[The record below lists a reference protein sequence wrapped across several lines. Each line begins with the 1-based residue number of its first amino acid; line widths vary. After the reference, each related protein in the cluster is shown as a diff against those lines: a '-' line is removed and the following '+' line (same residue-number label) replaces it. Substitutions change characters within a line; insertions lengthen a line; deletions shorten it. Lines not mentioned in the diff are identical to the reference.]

1 MAKGNKDV
9 KRGIVMYLDGKEVQ
23 KNARAIQGEMK
34 RLKKEIDGCT
44 VGSEEYIQKTKQYRA
59 LNGILQE
66 HKAQLKNIE
75 TQTNANAAASQNWLQ
90 KGIAMFNQYSVAILG
105 FTAAFT
111 GVAMK
116 ISEFRKKNMEKESSQ
131 ANLKALTG
139 LDDSS
144 IEWLTKQAEKL
155 STTMDESGLRVKK
168 SAQEILEAY
177 TLVGSNKP
185 ELLQD
190 KEALNAVTIEA
201 MRLAE
206 AANMDLPEAVE
217 SLTTAMNQFG
227 AAVDETDRYV
237 NVLAAGSKKGS
248 ANVEQQAASILKV
261 GVAAKTAGLDIETLD
276 GAIEMLAEKGIKG
289 EIAGTQL
296 NAFLSKLSTGY
307 RAGKLQTEGL
317 AAVLRDL
324 NAEFRANEA
333 AVAGSGMNAFSK
345 EFSERGLRAALIL
358 SQNVDKMESYREAV
372 TGTNIAVEQA
382 AINSGTMEAKMA
394 QLKNQINETG
404 MILAK
409 DLAPVFSKFTHWS
422 TKFVMAL
429 PPLVKF
435 LKEYGDALMMAVS
448 TLILYS
454 YWTQIC
460 TKATAAWNAVVTFAT
475 TFSKAYSA
483 ALIQLRLMQ
492 SGATASQIAFTRA
505 VASSTVIQR
514 AAIAITALFRA
525 AMLALTGQTMAATAA
540 MRAFS
545 IASASTGV
553 GAVLLLLG
561 TVATLVTLLNKYNRK
576 QGETEERV
584 NALAKAEKEA
594 AGEFDKERAKID
606 SLSRTIHDNT
616 LSIDERKKA
625 IDKMREIIPEYHA
638 ELTEEGR
645 LIKENKKAI
654 DDYLKSFQKQVLM
667 KHVGA
672 QKEEAL
678 ISEYEAERAYNEAW
692 RKFQPLWANYQASLE
707 KSRNGENTIIQDQ
720 EGGIYEFKMGKEWVL
735 VSTMRKRQKE
745 WLEAKKVLD
754 KSKGTVE
761 DIIEQENDLKN
772 RFGDIIEDVD
782 GSTTPTTPTA
792 SSKITDDRIKKEIAA
807 VELEVK
813 KKQNILRQS
822 YVEGKIDRRK
832 FNDEMQKLEME
843 RLQNMLK
850 IAGLEPEKVAEI
862 QGKILEMRMK
872 AKEELDKMSF
882 DMSADEDL
890 KRYHEQTQRI
900 EDELLERISVIDSS
914 LQLGVIAQEDY
925 EAKMTEV
932 WEKYDADMQSAHKSY
947 VTKIRERKDE
957 TQEEL
962 SGLAKTFKE
971 AGLDLKDLAEE
982 IGESIGAG
990 LAGALEG
997 EVDTVKSALKS
1008 MLNII
1013 IDAIEKMV
1021 IAAEVESS
1029 LLTLTGLGT
1038 GAGLANLAK
1047 LVGIKIAFAA
1057 LKEAVNSFD
1066 VGGYTG
1072 IGRWDEPAGIVHKGE
1087 FVANRHALANPA
1099 VKAVLDVVDNAQR
1112 RGTVANLTGDDIRAV
1127 ASRPGTDD
1135 SHRQYMANKP
1145 ADDRI
1150 NRELLS
1156 LLKQNIDATTAAK
1169 EAYEKPSPSY
1179 CWLEGDG
1186 GINEKQKLL
1195 TKIKNNAKRN
1205 G

>member
-9 KRGIVMYLDGKEVQ
+9 KRGIVLYIDGKEVQ
-23 KNARAIQGEMK
+23 NNARSIQAEMRK
-34 RLKKEIDGCT
+34 LKKEIDGCT

-75 TQTNANAAASQNWLQ
+75 TQTKANAAASQNWLQ
-90 KGIAMFNQYSVAILG
+90 KGVAMFNQYSVAILG

-144 IEWLTKQAEKL
+144 IEWLTKQAEIL
-155 STTMDESGLRVKK
+155 STTMDKSGLRVKK
-168 SAQEILEAY
+168 SAREILEAY
-177 TLVGSNKP
+177 TMVGSKKP

-206 AANMDLPEAVE
+206 AAKIDLTDAVAGVT
-217 SLTTAMNQFG
+217 LAMNQYG
-227 AAVDETDRYV
+227 AAADEASRYV
-237 NVLAAGSKKGS
+237 NVLAAGSKMG
-248 ANVEQQAASILKV
+248 AV
-261 GVAAKTAGLDIETLD
+261 GVATQTESIVKAGVAANVAKVPIEQLVGVLETL
-276 GAIEMLAEKGIKG
+276 GERGIEGSV
-289 EIAGTQL
+289 AGTQL
-296 NAFLSKLSTGY
+296 KTFFLRLE
-307 RAGKLQTEGL
+307 AGAEDTRPSVVGLQQALENLAKKNLDVTEMTKMFGL
-317 AAVLRDL
+317 ESITTAQ
-324 NAEFRANEA
+324 
-333 AVAGSGMNAFSK
+333 
-345 EFSERGLRAALIL
+345 ALI
-358 SQNVDKMESYREAV
+358 SSAEKVRYYTDAV

-404 MILAK
+404 MALSK

-429 PPLVKF
+429 PPIVSF
-435 LKEYGDALMMAVS
+435 LKKYGTSLTIAIAAL
-448 TLILYS
+448 TLYTLK
-454 YWTQIC
+454 TQIA
-460 TKATAAWNAVVTFAT
+460 TKATVAWNAVLTFFQT
-475 TFSKAYSA
+475 
-483 ALIQLRLMQ
+483 
-492 SGATASQIAFTRA
+492 QIGG
-505 VASSTVIQR
+505 
-514 AAIAITALFRA
+514 FRA
-525 AMLALTGQTMAATAA
+525 AMAAYHVALTGATNAQIEMTAA
-540 MRAFS
+540 VKGTNIVTQAGVVAVGLLKAAYYALTFQMTACVRTLKTMKLALAES
-545 IASASTGV
+545 GWGLLILAV
-553 GAVLLLLG
+553 GAAAAAIV
-561 TVATLVTLLNKYNRK
+561 NYNEKKKEQIRLE
-576 QGETEERV
+576 QEARE
-584 NALAKAEKEA
+584 AEKALYKEYDEA
-594 AGEFDKERAKID
+594 RAKIKMLRKTASD
-606 SLSRTIHDNT
+606 HTAT
-616 LSIDERKKA
+616 LEERETAIKKLQELA
-625 IDKMREIIPEYHA
+625 PEYQA
-638 ELTEEGR
+638 SISEEGR
-645 LIKENKKAI
+645 LIETNTGKLDEYLERLKESIALEAYKSKLVELYQQQADAEEAAADASAKYWEIRQQNTLQGYKRNGLVAKTLRTLGLEAEGQAEDALNKANDTLADVNKKI
-654 DDYLKSFQKQVLM
+654 D
-667 KHVGA
+667 
-672 QKEEAL
+672 ETEARR
-678 ISEYEAERAYNEAW
+678 SE
-692 RKFQPLWANYQASLE
+692 L
-707 KSRNGENTIIQDQ
+707 
-720 EGGIYEFKMGKEWVL
+720 
-735 VSTMRKRQKE
+735 
-745 WLEAKKVLD
+745 AKKLVGEGSEPNTNPDPDPDPDPDPKKPD
-754 KSKGTVE
+754 KK
-761 DIIEQENDLKN
+761 K
-772 RFGDIIEDVD
+772 
-782 GSTTPTTPTA
+782 
-792 SSKITDDRIKKEIAA
+792 TDDRIKKEIAA

-890 KRYHEQTQRI
+890 KRYHEQTQKI
-900 EDELLERISVIDSS
+900 EEDLLERISVIDSS

-925 EAKMTEV
+925 EAKMTEM
-932 WEKYDADMQSAHKSY
+932 WEKYDADMQSAHEAY
-947 VTKIRERKDE
+947 TKKVRERKDE
-957 TQEEL
+957 TKEEL
-962 SGLAKTFKE
+962 KRLAKTFE
-971 AGLDLKDLAEE
+971 DAGLDIKELAED
-982 IGESIGAG
+982 ISDSLCKG
-990 LAGALEG
+990 
-997 EVDTVKSALKS
+997 VDMAFDKERAILKKILKS
-1008 MLNII
+1008 LLSII

-1021 IAAEVESS
+1021 IAAQVENS
-1029 LLTLTGLGT
+1029 LLTITGIGT
-1038 GAGLANLAK
+1038 GAGLVNLAK

-1057 LKEAVNSFD
+1057 LKEGVNSFD

-1112 RGTVANLTGDDIRAV
+1112 RGTVANLTSDDIRAV
-1127 ASRPGTDD
+1127 ASRPGTDIN
-1135 SHRQYMANKP
+1135 SGQTLVTKP
-1145 ADDRI
+1145 ADDKVS
-1150 NRELLS
+1150 RELLS
-1156 LLKQNIDATTAAK
+1156 LLRQNIETVVAAR

>member
-9 KRGIVMYLDGKEVQ
+9 KRGIVLYIDGKEVQ
-23 KNARAIQGEMK
+23 NNARSIQAEMRK
-34 RLKKEIDGCT
+34 LKKEIDGCT

-75 TQTNANAAASQNWLQ
+75 TQTKANAAASQNWLQ
-90 KGIAMFNQYSVAILG
+90 KGVAMFNQYSVAILG

-177 TLVGSNKP
+177 TMVGSKKP

-206 AANMDLPEAVE
+206 AAKIDLTDAVAGVT
-217 SLTTAMNQFG
+217 LAMNQYG
-227 AAVDETDRYV
+227 AAANEASRYV
-237 NVLAAGSKKGS
+237 NVLAAGSKMG
-248 ANVEQQAASILKV
+248 AV
-261 GVAAKTAGLDIETLD
+261 GVATQTESIVKAGVAANVAKVPIEQLVGVLETL
-276 GAIEMLAEKGIKG
+276 GERGIEGSR
-289 EIAGTQL
+289 AGTQL
-296 NAFLSKLSTGY
+296 KTFFLKLE
-307 RAGKLQTEGL
+307 AGAEETRPSVVGLQQALETLAKKNLDASEMTKMFGL
-317 AAVLRDL
+317 ESYTAAQ
-324 NAEFRANEA
+324 
-333 AVAGSGMNAFSK
+333 
-345 EFSERGLRAALIL
+345 ALI
-358 SQNVDKMESYREAV
+358 SSADKVKYYTDAV
-372 TGTNIAVEQA
+372 TDTNIAVEQA
-382 AINSGTMEAKMA
+382 AINSNTMEAKMA

-404 MILAK
+404 MALAK
-409 DLAPVFSKFTHWS
+409 DL
-422 TKFVMAL
+422 MAL
-429 PPLVKF
+429 PPIVSF
-435 LKEYGDALMMAVS
+435 LKKYGTSLTIAIAAL
-448 TLILYS
+448 TLYTLK
-454 YWTQIC
+454 TQIA
-460 TKATAAWNAVVTFAT
+460 TKATVAWNAVLTFFQT
-475 TFSKAYSA
+475 
-483 ALIQLRLMQ
+483 
-492 SGATASQIAFTRA
+492 QIGG
-505 VASSTVIQR
+505 
-514 AAIAITALFRA
+514 FRA
-525 AMLALTGQTMAATAA
+525 AMAAYHVALTGATNAQIEMTAA
-540 MRAFS
+540 VKGTNIVTQAGVVAVGLLKAAYYALTFQMTACVRTLKTMKLALAES
-545 IASASTGV
+545 GWGLLILAV
-553 GAVLLLLG
+553 GAAAAAIV
-561 TVATLVTLLNKYNRK
+561 NYNEKKKEQIRLE
-576 QGETEERV
+576 QEARE
-584 NALAKAEKEA
+584 AEKALYKEYDEA
-594 AGEFDKERAKID
+594 RAKIKMLRKTASD
-606 SLSRTIHDNT
+606 YTST
-616 LSIDERKKA
+616 LEERETAIKKLQELA
-625 IDKMREIIPEYHA
+625 PEYQA
-638 ELTEEGR
+638 SISEEGR
-645 LIKENKKAI
+645 LIETNTGKLDEYLGRLKESIALEAYKSKLVELYQQQADAEEAAADASAKYWEIRQQNTLQGYKRNGLVAKTLRTLGLEAEGQAEDALNKANDTLADVNKKI
-654 DDYLKSFQKQVLM
+654 D
-667 KHVGA
+667 
-672 QKEEAL
+672 ETEARR
-678 ISEYEAERAYNEAW
+678 SE
-692 RKFQPLWANYQASLE
+692 L
-707 KSRNGENTIIQDQ
+707 
-720 EGGIYEFKMGKEWVL
+720 
-735 VSTMRKRQKE
+735 
-745 WLEAKKVLD
+745 AKKLVGEGSEPNTNPDPDPDPDPDPKKPD
-754 KSKGTVE
+754 KK
-761 DIIEQENDLKN
+761 K
-772 RFGDIIEDVD
+772 
-782 GSTTPTTPTA
+782 
-792 SSKITDDRIKKEIAA
+792 TDDRIKKEIAA

-872 AKEELDKMSF
+872 AKEDLDKMSF

-890 KRYHEQTQRI
+890 KRYHEQTQKI

-925 EAKMTEV
+925 EAKVAEV

-1135 SHRQYMANKP
+1135 SHRQYMADKP

-1156 LLKQNIDATTAAK
+1156 LLKQNVDATTAAK

>member
-75 TQTNANAAASQNWLQ
+75 TQTKANAAASQNWLQ
-90 KGIAMFNQYSVAILG
+90 KGVAMFNQYSVAILG

-177 TLVGSNKP
+177 TMVGSKKP

-206 AANMDLPEAVE
+206 AANIDLTDAVAGVT
-217 SLTTAMNQFG
+217 LAMNQYG
-227 AAVDETDRYV
+227 AAADEASRYV
-237 NVLAAGSKKGS
+237 NVLAAGSKMG
-248 ANVEQQAASILKV
+248 AV
-261 GVAAKTAGLDIETLD
+261 GVATQTESIVKAGVAANVAKVPIEQLVGVLETL
-276 GAIEMLAEKGIKG
+276 GERGIEGSR
-289 EIAGTQL
+289 AGTQL
-296 NAFLSKLSTGY
+296 KTFFLKLE
-307 RAGKLQTEGL
+307 AGAEETRPSVVGLQQALETLAKKNLDASEMTKMFGL
-317 AAVLRDL
+317 ESYTAAQ
-324 NAEFRANEA
+324 
-333 AVAGSGMNAFSK
+333 
-345 EFSERGLRAALIL
+345 ALI
-358 SQNVDKMESYREAV
+358 SSADKVKYYTDAV
-372 TGTNIAVEQA
+372 TDTNIAVEQA
-382 AINSGTMEAKMA
+382 AINSNTMEAKMA

-404 MILAK
+404 MVLAK

-435 LKEYGDALMMAVS
+435 LKEYGGQVMIV
-448 TLILYS
+448 
-454 YWTQIC
+454 
-460 TKATAAWNAVVTFAT
+460 ATAITVLSFRISILNGLL
-475 TFSKAYSA
+475 KAKLLWLSLSEA
-483 ALIQLRLMQ
+483 AQKGWALSL
-492 SGATASQIAFTRA
+492 TASKIAING
-505 VASSTVIQR
+505 STV
-514 AAIAITALFRA
+514 ALGRYK
-525 AMLALTGQTMAATAA
+525 LALLSSNVATRAATAVSALLRSA
-540 MRAFS
+540 MLLVTGQFTAAAASARAFVV
-545 IASASTGV
+545 AVSAINPWVLGI
-553 GAVLLLLG
+553 AVLGVAAVKLYEYRKELG
-561 TVATLVTLLNKYNRK
+561 KTAERVTALQEVEKK
-576 QGETEERV
+576 TTEEFEKQRSKV
-584 NALAKAEKEA
+584 ETLYSVLKDNNVAL
-594 AGEFDKERAKID
+594 G
-606 SLSRTIHDNT
+606 
-616 LSIDERKKA
+616 ERKKA
-625 IDKMREIIPEYHA
+625 LNELREITPDYLGD
-638 ELTEEGR
+638 LTKEGR
-645 LIKENKKAI
+645 LINDNKDAI
-654 DDYLKSFQKQVLM
+654 DKYLLSLEHEIRLKAAKEELEDSYRK
-667 KHVGA
+667 KREK
-672 QKEEAL
+672 QKELDEAK
-678 ISEYEAERAYNEAW
+678 EQAAEA
-692 RKFQPLWANYQASLE
+692 KE
-707 KSRNGENTIIQDQ
+707 KSKE
-720 EGGIYEFKMGKEWVL
+720 EGRSRRGGAL
-735 VSTMRKRQKE
+735 GVSGSSIVADVN
-745 WLEAKKVLD
+745 LAKADSKV
-754 KSKGTVE
+754 
-761 DIIEQENDLKN
+761 NDLKEELEN
-772 RFGDIIEDVD
+772 LDKDIEDLNKEIAEESKKIPSSIVVEDEDED
-782 GSTTPTTPTA
+782 GGGGGGGSSST
-792 SSKITDDRIKKEIAA
+792 KKTDDRIKKEIAA

-925 EAKMTEV
+925 EAKVAEV

>member
-90 KGIAMFNQYSVAILG
+90 KGVAMFNQYSVAILG

-155 STTMDESGLRVKK
+155 STSMDESGLRVKK

-177 TLVGSNKP
+177 TMVGSKKP

-206 AANMDLPEAVE
+206 AAKIDLTDAVE
-217 SLTTAMNQFG
+217 GVTLAMNQYG
-227 AAVDETDRYV
+227 AAADEASRYV
-237 NVLAAGSKKGS
+237 NVLAAGSKMG
-248 ANVEQQAASILKV
+248 AV
-261 GVAAKTAGLDIETLD
+261 GVATQTESIVKAGVASSRAKVPIEQLVGVLETL
-276 GAIEMLAEKGIKG
+276 GERGIEGSV
-289 EIAGTQL
+289 AGTQL
-296 NAFLSKLSTGY
+296 KTFFLRLE
-307 RAGKLQTEGL
+307 AGAEDTRPSVVGLQQALENLAKKNLDVTEMIKMFGL
-317 AAVLRDL
+317 ESITTAQ
-324 NAEFRANEA
+324 
-333 AVAGSGMNAFSK
+333 
-345 EFSERGLRAALIL
+345 ALI
-358 SQNVDKMESYREAV
+358 SSADKVKYYTDAV
-372 TGTNIAVEQA
+372 TDTNIAVEQA
-382 AINSGTMEAKMA
+382 AINSDTMEAKMA

-525 AMLALTGQTMAATAA
+525 AMLALTGQTVAATAA

-576 QGETEERV
+576 QRETEERV

-672 QKEEAL
+672 QKEEAM

-707 KSRNGENTIIQDQ
+707 KSRKGENTIIQDQ
-720 EGGIYEFKMGKEWVL
+720 EGRIYEFKMGKEWVL
-735 VSTMRKRQKE
+735 VSTMRKRQQE
-745 WLEAKKVLD
+745 WLGAKKVLD
-754 KSKGTVE
+754 ESKGTVE

-792 SSKITDDRIKKEIAA
+792 PSKITDDRIKKELAA

-925 EAKMTEV
+925 EAKVAEV

-1008 MLNII
+1008 MLNIV

-1127 ASRPGTDD
+1127 ATPYHSDGYT
-1135 SHRQYMANKP
+1135 Q
-1145 ADDRI
+1145 
-1150 NRELLS
+1150 
-1156 LLKQNIDATTAAK
+1156 
-1169 EAYEKPSPSY
+1169 KPSVAAVPTR
-1179 CWLEGDG
+1179 GDG
-1186 GINEKQKLL
+1186 GGEMKALMKQCIETMETVKERFDKPIVAETYATGRGGTMTAQELVEKMKDNASR
-1195 TKIKNNAKRN
+1195 KIR
-1205 G
+1205 

>member
-75 TQTNANAAASQNWLQ
+75 TQTKANAAASQNWLQ
-90 KGIAMFNQYSVAILG
+90 KGVAMFNQYSVAILG

-177 TLVGSNKP
+177 TMVGSKKP

-206 AANMDLPEAVE
+206 AANIDLTDAVAGVT
-217 SLTTAMNQFG
+217 LAMNQYG
-227 AAVDETDRYV
+227 AAADEASRYV
-237 NVLAAGSKKGS
+237 NVLAAGSKMG
-248 ANVEQQAASILKV
+248 AV
-261 GVAAKTAGLDIETLD
+261 GVATQTESIVKAGVAASTAEVPIEQLVGVLETL
-276 GAIEMLAEKGIKG
+276 GERGIEGSR
-289 EIAGTQL
+289 AGTQL
-296 NAFLSKLSTGY
+296 KTFFLKLE
-307 RAGKLQTEGL
+307 AGAEETRPSVVGLQQALETLAKKNLDASEMTKMFGL
-317 AAVLRDL
+317 ESYTAAQ
-324 NAEFRANEA
+324 
-333 AVAGSGMNAFSK
+333 
-345 EFSERGLRAALIL
+345 ALI
-358 SQNVDKMESYREAV
+358 SSADKVKYYTDAV
-372 TGTNIAVEQA
+372 TDTNIAVEQA
-382 AINSGTMEAKMA
+382 AINSNTMEAKMA
-394 QLKNQINETG
+394 QLKSQINETG

-435 LKEYGDALMMAVS
+435 LKEYGGQVMIV
-448 TLILYS
+448 
-454 YWTQIC
+454 
-460 TKATAAWNAVVTFAT
+460 ATAITVLSFRISILNGLL
-475 TFSKAYSA
+475 KAKLLWLSLSEA
-483 ALIQLRLMQ
+483 AQKGWALSL
-492 SGATASQIAFTRA
+492 TASKIAING
-505 VASSTVIQR
+505 STV
-514 AAIAITALFRA
+514 ALGRYK
-525 AMLALTGQTMAATAA
+525 LALLSSNVATRAATAVSALLRSA
-540 MRAFS
+540 MLLVTGQFTAAAASARAFVV
-545 IASASTGV
+545 AVSAINPWVLGV
-553 GAVLLLLG
+553 AVLGVAAVKLYEYRKELG
-561 TVATLVTLLNKYNRK
+561 KTAERVTALQEVEKK
-576 QGETEERV
+576 TTEEFEKQRSKV
-584 NALAKAEKEA
+584 ETLYSVLKDNNVAL
-594 AGEFDKERAKID
+594 G
-606 SLSRTIHDNT
+606 
-616 LSIDERKKA
+616 ERKKA
-625 IDKMREIIPEYHA
+625 LNELREITPDYLGD
-638 ELTEEGR
+638 LTKEGR
-645 LIKENKKAI
+645 LINDNKDAI
-654 DDYLKSFQKQVLM
+654 DKYLLSLEHEIRLKAAKEELEDSYRK
-667 KHVGA
+667 KREK
-672 QKEEAL
+672 QKELDEAK
-678 ISEYEAERAYNEAW
+678 EQAAEA
-692 RKFQPLWANYQASLE
+692 KE
-707 KSRNGENTIIQDQ
+707 KSKE
-720 EGGIYEFKMGKEWVL
+720 EGRSRRGGAL
-735 VSTMRKRQKE
+735 GVSGSSIVADVN
-745 WLEAKKVLD
+745 LAKADSKV
-754 KSKGTVE
+754 
-761 DIIEQENDLKN
+761 NDLKEELEN
-772 RFGDIIEDVD
+772 LDKDIEDLNKEIAEESKKIPSSIVVEDEDED
-782 GSTTPTTPTA
+782 GGSGGGGSSST
-792 SSKITDDRIKKEIAA
+792 KKTDDRIKKEIAA

-1135 SHRQYMANKP
+1135 SHRQYMADKP

-1156 LLKQNIDATTAAK
+1156 LLKQNVDATTAAK

>member
-9 KRGIVMYLDGKEVQ
+9 KRGIVLYIDGKEVQ
-23 KNARAIQGEMK
+23 NNARSIQAEMRK
-34 RLKKEIDGCT
+34 LKKEIDGCT

-75 TQTNANAAASQNWLQ
+75 TQTKANAAASQNWLQ
-90 KGIAMFNQYSVAILG
+90 KGVAMFNQYSVAILG

-177 TLVGSNKP
+177 TMVGSKKP

-206 AANMDLPEAVE
+206 AAKIDLTDAVAGVT
-217 SLTTAMNQFG
+217 LAMNQYG
-227 AAVDETDRYV
+227 AAANEASRYV
-237 NVLAAGSKKGS
+237 NVLAAGSKMG
-248 ANVEQQAASILKV
+248 AV
-261 GVAAKTAGLDIETLD
+261 GVATQTESIVKAGVAANVAKVPIEQLVGVLETL
-276 GAIEMLAEKGIKG
+276 GERGIEGSR
-289 EIAGTQL
+289 AGTQL
-296 NAFLSKLSTGY
+296 KTFFLKLE
-307 RAGKLQTEGL
+307 AGAEETRPSVVGLQQALETLAKKNLDASEMTKMFGL
-317 AAVLRDL
+317 ESYTAAQ
-324 NAEFRANEA
+324 
-333 AVAGSGMNAFSK
+333 
-345 EFSERGLRAALIL
+345 ALI
-358 SQNVDKMESYREAV
+358 SSADKVKYYTDAV
-372 TGTNIAVEQA
+372 TDTNIAVEQA
-382 AINSGTMEAKMA
+382 AINSNTMEAKMA

-404 MILAK
+404 MALAK

-429 PPLVKF
+429 PPIVSF
-435 LKEYGDALMMAVS
+435 LKKYGTSLTIAIAAL
-448 TLILYS
+448 TLYTLK
-454 YWTQIC
+454 TQIA
-460 TKATAAWNAVVTFAT
+460 TKATVAWNAVLTFFQT
-475 TFSKAYSA
+475 
-483 ALIQLRLMQ
+483 
-492 SGATASQIAFTRA
+492 QIGG
-505 VASSTVIQR
+505 
-514 AAIAITALFRA
+514 FRA
-525 AMLALTGQTMAATAA
+525 AMAAYHVALTGATNAQIEMTAA
-540 MRAFS
+540 VKGTNIVTQAGVVAVGLLKAAYYALTFQMTACVRTLKTMKLALAES
-545 IASASTGV
+545 GWGLLILAV
-553 GAVLLLLG
+553 GAAAAAIV
-561 TVATLVTLLNKYNRK
+561 NYNEKKKEQIRLE
-576 QGETEERV
+576 QEARE
-584 NALAKAEKEA
+584 AEKALYKEYDEA
-594 AGEFDKERAKID
+594 RAKIKMLRKTASD
-606 SLSRTIHDNT
+606 YTST
-616 LSIDERKKA
+616 LEERETAIKKLQELA
-625 IDKMREIIPEYHA
+625 PEYQA
-638 ELTEEGR
+638 SISEEGR
-645 LIKENKKAI
+645 LIETNTGKLDEYLGRLKESIALEAYKSKLVELYQQQADAEEAAADASAKYWEIRQQNTLQGYKRNGLVAKTLRTLGLEAEGQAEDALNKANDTLADVNKKI
-654 DDYLKSFQKQVLM
+654 D
-667 KHVGA
+667 
-672 QKEEAL
+672 ETEARR
-678 ISEYEAERAYNEAW
+678 SE
-692 RKFQPLWANYQASLE
+692 L
-707 KSRNGENTIIQDQ
+707 
-720 EGGIYEFKMGKEWVL
+720 
-735 VSTMRKRQKE
+735 
-745 WLEAKKVLD
+745 AKKLVGEGSEPNTNPDPDPDPDPDPKKPD
-754 KSKGTVE
+754 KK
-761 DIIEQENDLKN
+761 K
-772 RFGDIIEDVD
+772 
-782 GSTTPTTPTA
+782 
-792 SSKITDDRIKKEIAA
+792 TDDRIKKEIAA

-872 AKEELDKMSF
+872 AKEDLDKMSF

-890 KRYHEQTQRI
+890 KRYHEQTQKI

-925 EAKMTEV
+925 EAKVAEV

-1135 SHRQYMANKP
+1135 SHRQYMADKP

-1156 LLKQNIDATTAAK
+1156 LLKQNVDATTAAK

>member
-59 LNGILQE
+59 LNGVLQE

-90 KGIAMFNQYSVAILG
+90 KGVAMFNQYSVAILG

-177 TLVGSNKP
+177 TMVGSKKP

-206 AANMDLPEAVE
+206 AANIDLTDAVAGVT
-217 SLTTAMNQFG
+217 LAMNQYG
-227 AAVDETDRYV
+227 AAADEASRYV
-237 NVLAAGSKKGS
+237 NVLAAGSKMG
-248 ANVEQQAASILKV
+248 AV
-261 GVAAKTAGLDIETLD
+261 GVATQTESIVKAGVAASTAEVPIEQLVGVLETL
-276 GAIEMLAEKGIKG
+276 GERGIEGSR
-289 EIAGTQL
+289 AGTQL
-296 NAFLSKLSTGY
+296 KTFFLKLE
-307 RAGKLQTEGL
+307 AGAEETRPSVVGLQQALETLAKKNLDASEMTRMFGL
-317 AAVLRDL
+317 ESYTAAQ
-324 NAEFRANEA
+324 
-333 AVAGSGMNAFSK
+333 
-345 EFSERGLRAALIL
+345 ALI
-358 SQNVDKMESYREAV
+358 SSADKVKYYTDAV
-372 TGTNIAVEQA
+372 TDTNIAVEQA
-382 AINSGTMEAKMA
+382 AINSDTMEAKMA

-890 KRYHEQTQRI
+890 KRYHEQTQKI

-1135 SHRQYMANKP
+1135 SHRQYMADKP

-1156 LLKQNIDATTAAK
+1156 LLKQNVDATTAAK

>member
-9 KRGIVMYLDGKEVQ
+9 KRGIVLYIDGKEVQ
-23 KNARAIQGEMK
+23 NNARSIQAEMRK
-34 RLKKEIDGCT
+34 LKKEIDGCT
-44 VGSEEYIQKTKQYRA
+44 VGSDEYIQKTKQYRA

-75 TQTNANAAASQNWLQ
+75 TQTKANAAASQNWLQ
-90 KGIAMFNQYSVAILG
+90 KGVAMFNQYSVAILG

-177 TLVGSNKP
+177 TMVGSKKP

-206 AANMDLPEAVE
+206 AANIDLTDAVAGVT
-217 SLTTAMNQFG
+217 LAMNQYG
-227 AAVDETDRYV
+227 AAADEASRYV
-237 NVLAAGSKKGS
+237 NVLAAGSKMG
-248 ANVEQQAASILKV
+248 AV
-261 GVAAKTAGLDIETLD
+261 GVATQTESIVKAGVAASTAEVPIEQLVGVLETL
-276 GAIEMLAEKGIKG
+276 GERGIEGSR
-289 EIAGTQL
+289 AGTQL
-296 NAFLSKLSTGY
+296 KTFFLKLE
-307 RAGKLQTEGL
+307 AGAEETRPSVVGLQQALETLAKKNLDASEMTKMFGL
-317 AAVLRDL
+317 ESYTAAQ
-324 NAEFRANEA
+324 
-333 AVAGSGMNAFSK
+333 
-345 EFSERGLRAALIL
+345 ALI
-358 SQNVDKMESYREAV
+358 SSADKVKYYTDAV

-435 LKEYGDALMMAVS
+435 LKEYGGQVMIV
-448 TLILYS
+448 
-454 YWTQIC
+454 
-460 TKATAAWNAVVTFAT
+460 ATAITVLSFRISILNGLL
-475 TFSKAYSA
+475 KAKLLWLSLSEA
-483 ALIQLRLMQ
+483 AQKGWALSL
-492 SGATASQIAFTRA
+492 TASKIAING
-505 VASSTVIQR
+505 STV
-514 AAIAITALFRA
+514 ALGRYK
-525 AMLALTGQTMAATAA
+525 LALLSSNVATRAATAVSALLRSA
-540 MRAFS
+540 MLLVTGQFTAAAASARAFVV
-545 IASASTGV
+545 AVSAINPWVLGV
-553 GAVLLLLG
+553 AVLGVAAVKLYEYRKELG
-561 TVATLVTLLNKYNRK
+561 KTAERVTALQEVEKK
-576 QGETEERV
+576 TTEEFEKQRSKV
-584 NALAKAEKEA
+584 ETLYSVLKDNNVAL
-594 AGEFDKERAKID
+594 G
-606 SLSRTIHDNT
+606 
-616 LSIDERKKA
+616 ERKKA
-625 IDKMREIIPEYHA
+625 LNELREITPDYLGD
-638 ELTEEGR
+638 LTKEGR
-645 LIKENKKAI
+645 LINDNKDAI
-654 DDYLKSFQKQVLM
+654 DKYLLSLEHEIRLKAAKEELEDSYRK
-667 KHVGA
+667 KREK
-672 QKEEAL
+672 QKELDEAK
-678 ISEYEAERAYNEAW
+678 EQAAEA
-692 RKFQPLWANYQASLE
+692 KE
-707 KSRNGENTIIQDQ
+707 KSKE
-720 EGGIYEFKMGKEWVL
+720 EGRSRRGGAL
-735 VSTMRKRQKE
+735 GVSGSSIVADVN
-745 WLEAKKVLD
+745 LAKADSKV
-754 KSKGTVE
+754 
-761 DIIEQENDLKN
+761 NDLKEELEN
-772 RFGDIIEDVD
+772 LDKDIEDLNKEIAEESKKIPSSIVVEDEDED
-782 GSTTPTTPTA
+782 GGGGGGGSSST
-792 SSKITDDRIKKEIAA
+792 KKTDDRIKKEIAA

-890 KRYHEQTQRI
+890 KRYHEQTQKI

-962 SGLAKTFKE
+962 SGFEKMLKE
-971 AGLDLKDLAEE
+971 AGIDLKDLAEE
-982 IGESIGAG
+982 IGESIGEG
-990 LAGALEG
+990 LASSLMG
-997 EVDTVKSALKS
+997 EMDNVKQAFKS
-1008 MLNII
+1008 ILNLI
-1013 IDAIEKMV
+1013 IDAIEKLV
-1021 IAAEVESS
+1021 IAAEVENGV
-1029 LLTLTGLGT
+1029 LTATGIGT
-1038 GAGLANLAK
+1038 AAGLQNLAK

>member
-9 KRGIVMYLDGKEVQ
+9 KRGIVLYIDGKEVQ
-23 KNARAIQGEMK
+23 NNARSIQAEMRK
-34 RLKKEIDGCT
+34 LKKEIDGCT

-75 TQTNANAAASQNWLQ
+75 TQTKANAAASQNWLQ
-90 KGIAMFNQYSVAILG
+90 KGVAMFNQYSVAILG

-177 TLVGSNKP
+177 TMVGSKKP

-206 AANMDLPEAVE
+206 AAKIDLTDAVAGVT
-217 SLTTAMNQFG
+217 LAMNQYG
-227 AAVDETDRYV
+227 AAANEASRYV
-237 NVLAAGSKKGS
+237 NVLAAGSKMG
-248 ANVEQQAASILKV
+248 AV
-261 GVAAKTAGLDIETLD
+261 GVATQTESIVKAGVAANVAKVPIEQLVGVLETL
-276 GAIEMLAEKGIKG
+276 GERGIEGSL
-289 EIAGTQL
+289 AGTQL
-296 NAFLSKLSTGY
+296 KTFFLKLE
-307 RAGKLQTEGL
+307 AGAEETRPSVVGLQQALETLAKKNLDASEMTKMFGL
-317 AAVLRDL
+317 ESYTAAQ
-324 NAEFRANEA
+324 
-333 AVAGSGMNAFSK
+333 
-345 EFSERGLRAALIL
+345 ALI
-358 SQNVDKMESYREAV
+358 SSADKVKYYTDAV
-372 TGTNIAVEQA
+372 TDTNIAVEQA
-382 AINSGTMEAKMA
+382 AINSNTMEAKMA

-404 MILAK
+404 MALAK

-429 PPLVKF
+429 PPIVSF
-435 LKEYGDALMMAVS
+435 LKKYGTSLTIAIAAL
-448 TLILYS
+448 TLYTLK
-454 YWTQIC
+454 TQIA
-460 TKATAAWNAVVTFAT
+460 TKATVAWNAVLTFFQT
-475 TFSKAYSA
+475 
-483 ALIQLRLMQ
+483 
-492 SGATASQIAFTRA
+492 QIGG
-505 VASSTVIQR
+505 
-514 AAIAITALFRA
+514 FRA
-525 AMLALTGQTMAATAA
+525 AMAAYHVALTGATNAQIEMTAA
-540 MRAFS
+540 VKGTNIVTQAGVVAVGLLKAAYYALTFQMTACVRTLKTMKLALAES
-545 IASASTGV
+545 GWGLLILAV
-553 GAVLLLLG
+553 GAAAAAIV
-561 TVATLVTLLNKYNRK
+561 NYNEKKKEQIRLE
-576 QGETEERV
+576 QEARE
-584 NALAKAEKEA
+584 AEKALYKEYDEA
-594 AGEFDKERAKID
+594 RAKIKMLRKTASD
-606 SLSRTIHDNT
+606 YTAT
-616 LSIDERKKA
+616 LEERETAIKKLQELA
-625 IDKMREIIPEYHA
+625 PEYQA
-638 ELTEEGR
+638 SISEEGR
-645 LIKENKKAI
+645 LIETNTGKLDEYLERLKESIALEAYKSKLVELYQQQADAEEAAADASAKYWEIRQQNTLQGYKRNGLVAKTLRTLGLEAEGQAEDALNKANDTLADVNKKI
-654 DDYLKSFQKQVLM
+654 D
-667 KHVGA
+667 
-672 QKEEAL
+672 ETEARR
-678 ISEYEAERAYNEAW
+678 SE
-692 RKFQPLWANYQASLE
+692 L
-707 KSRNGENTIIQDQ
+707 
-720 EGGIYEFKMGKEWVL
+720 
-735 VSTMRKRQKE
+735 
-745 WLEAKKVLD
+745 AKKLVGEGSEPNTNPDPDPDPDPDPKKPD
-754 KSKGTVE
+754 KK
-761 DIIEQENDLKN
+761 K
-772 RFGDIIEDVD
+772 
-782 GSTTPTTPTA
+782 
-792 SSKITDDRIKKEIAA
+792 TDDRIKKEIAA

-925 EAKMTEV
+925 EAKVAEV

-1135 SHRQYMANKP
+1135 SHRQYMADKP

-1156 LLKQNIDATTAAK
+1156 LLKQNVDATTAAK

>member
-9 KRGIVMYLDGKEVQ
+9 KRGIVLYIDGKEVQ
-23 KNARAIQGEMK
+23 NNARSIQAEMRK
-34 RLKKEIDGCT
+34 LKKEIDGCT

-75 TQTNANAAASQNWLQ
+75 TQTKANAAASQNWLQ
-90 KGIAMFNQYSVAILG
+90 KGVAMFNQYSVAILG

-168 SAQEILEAY
+168 SAQEILKAY
-177 TLVGSNKP
+177 TMVGSKKP

-206 AANMDLPEAVE
+206 AANIELTEAVAGVT
-217 SLTTAMNQFG
+217 LAMNQYG
-227 AAVDETDRYV
+227 AAADEASRYV
-237 NVLAAGSKKGS
+237 NVLAAGSKMG
-248 ANVEQQAASILKV
+248 AVGVDTQTESIIKA
-261 GVAAKTAGLDIETLD
+261 GVAANTAEVPIEQLVGVLETL
-276 GAIEMLAEKGIKG
+276 GERGIEGSV
-289 EIAGTQL
+289 AGTQL
-296 NAFLSKLSTGY
+296 KTFFLRLE
-307 RAGKLQTEGL
+307 AGAEDTRPSVVGLQQALENLAKKNLDVTEMTKMFGL
-317 AAVLRDL
+317 ESITTAQ
-324 NAEFRANEA
+324 
-333 AVAGSGMNAFSK
+333 
-345 EFSERGLRAALIL
+345 ALI
-358 SQNVDKMESYREAV
+358 SSAEKVKYYTDAV

-404 MILAK
+404 MALAK

-429 PPLVKF
+429 PPIVSF
-435 LKEYGDALMMAVS
+435 LKKYGTSLTIAIAAL
-448 TLILYS
+448 TLYTLK
-454 YWTQIC
+454 TQIA
-460 TKATAAWNAVVTFAT
+460 TKATVAWNAVLTFFQT
-475 TFSKAYSA
+475 
-483 ALIQLRLMQ
+483 
-492 SGATASQIAFTRA
+492 QIGG
-505 VASSTVIQR
+505 
-514 AAIAITALFRA
+514 FRA
-525 AMLALTGQTMAATAA
+525 AMAAYHVALTGATNAQIEMTAA
-540 MRAFS
+540 VKGTNIVTQAGVVAVGLLKAAYYALTFQMTACVRTLKTMKLALAES
-545 IASASTGV
+545 GWGLLILAV
-553 GAVLLLLG
+553 GAAAAAIV
-561 TVATLVTLLNKYNRK
+561 NYNEKKKEQIRLE
-576 QGETEERV
+576 QEARE
-584 NALAKAEKEA
+584 AEKALYKEYDEA
-594 AGEFDKERAKID
+594 RAKIKMLRKTASD
-606 SLSRTIHDNT
+606 YTAT
-616 LSIDERKKA
+616 LEERETAIKKLQELA
-625 IDKMREIIPEYHA
+625 PEYQA
-638 ELTEEGR
+638 SISEEGR
-645 LIKENKKAI
+645 LIETNTGKLDEYLERLKESIALEAYKSKLVELYQQQADAEEAAADASAKYWEIRQQNTLQGYKRNGLVAKTLRTLGWEAEGQAEDALNKANDTLADVNKKI
-654 DDYLKSFQKQVLM
+654 D
-667 KHVGA
+667 
-672 QKEEAL
+672 ETEARR
-678 ISEYEAERAYNEAW
+678 SE
-692 RKFQPLWANYQASLE
+692 L
-707 KSRNGENTIIQDQ
+707 
-720 EGGIYEFKMGKEWVL
+720 
-735 VSTMRKRQKE
+735 
-745 WLEAKKVLD
+745 AKKLVGEGSEPNTNPDPDPDSDPDPKKPD
-754 KSKGTVE
+754 KK
-761 DIIEQENDLKN
+761 K
-772 RFGDIIEDVD
+772 
-782 GSTTPTTPTA
+782 
-792 SSKITDDRIKKEIAA
+792 TDDRIKKEIAA

-862 QGKILEMRMK
+862 QGKILEMQMK

-890 KRYHEQTQRI
+890 KRYHEQTQKI
-900 EDELLERISVIDSS
+900 EDELLDRISVIDSS
-914 LQLGVIAQEDY
+914 LQLGIIAQEEY
-925 EAKMTEV
+925 NEKIAEV
-932 WEKYDADMQSAHKSY
+932 WEKYDADMQSAHELY

-957 TQEEL
+957 TKEEL

-971 AGLDLKDLAEE
+971 AGLDLKDLAED

-997 EVDTVKSALKS
+997 EMDTVKNALKS

-1112 RGTVANLTGDDIRAV
+1112 RGTVANLTSDDIRAV
-1127 ASRPGTDD
+1127 ASRPGTDIN
-1135 SHRQYMANKP
+1135 SGQTLATKP
-1145 ADDRI
+1145 ADDKVS
-1150 NRELLS
+1150 RELLS
-1156 LLKQNIDATTAAK
+1156 LLRQNIETVVAAR

>member
-75 TQTNANAAASQNWLQ
+75 TQTKANAAASQNWLQ
-90 KGIAMFNQYSVAILG
+90 KGVAMFNQYSVAILG

-177 TLVGSNKP
+177 TMVGSKKP

-206 AANMDLPEAVE
+206 AAKIDLTDAVAGVT
-217 SLTTAMNQFG
+217 LAMNQYG
-227 AAVDETDRYV
+227 AAANEASRYV
-237 NVLAAGSKKGS
+237 NVLAAGSKMG
-248 ANVEQQAASILKV
+248 AV
-261 GVAAKTAGLDIETLD
+261 GVATQTESIVKAGVAANVANVPIEQLVGVLETL
-276 GAIEMLAEKGIKG
+276 GERGIEGSR
-289 EIAGTQL
+289 AGTQL
-296 NAFLSKLSTGY
+296 KTFFLKLE
-307 RAGKLQTEGL
+307 AGAEETRPSVVGLQQALETLAKKNLDASEMTKMFGL
-317 AAVLRDL
+317 ESYTAAQ
-324 NAEFRANEA
+324 
-333 AVAGSGMNAFSK
+333 
-345 EFSERGLRAALIL
+345 ALI
-358 SQNVDKMESYREAV
+358 SSADKVKYYTDAV
-372 TGTNIAVEQA
+372 TDTNIAVEQA
-382 AINSGTMEAKMA
+382 AINSNTMEAKMA

-435 LKEYGDALMMAVS
+435 LKEYGGQVMIV
-448 TLILYS
+448 
-454 YWTQIC
+454 
-460 TKATAAWNAVVTFAT
+460 ATAITVLSFRISILNGLL
-475 TFSKAYSA
+475 KAKLLWLSLSEA
-483 ALIQLRLMQ
+483 AQKGWALSL
-492 SGATASQIAFTRA
+492 TASKIAING
-505 VASSTVIQR
+505 STV
-514 AAIAITALFRA
+514 ALGRYK
-525 AMLALTGQTMAATAA
+525 LALLSSNVATRAATAVSALLRSA
-540 MRAFS
+540 MLLVTGQFTAAAASARAFVV
-545 IASASTGV
+545 AVSAINPWVLGV
-553 GAVLLLLG
+553 AVLGVAAVKLYEYRKELG
-561 TVATLVTLLNKYNRK
+561 KTAERVTALQEVEKK
-576 QGETEERV
+576 TTEEFEKQRSKV
-584 NALAKAEKEA
+584 ETLYSVLKDNNVAL
-594 AGEFDKERAKID
+594 G
-606 SLSRTIHDNT
+606 
-616 LSIDERKKA
+616 ERKKA
-625 IDKMREIIPEYHA
+625 LNELREITPDYLGD
-638 ELTEEGR
+638 LTEEGR
-645 LIKENKKAI
+645 LINDNKDAI
-654 DDYLKSFQKQVLM
+654 DKYLLSLEHEIRLKAAKEELEDSYRK
-667 KHVGA
+667 KREK
-672 QKEEAL
+672 QKELDEAK
-678 ISEYEAERAYNEAW
+678 E
-692 RKFQPLWANYQASLE
+692 QAA
-707 KSRNGENTIIQDQ
+707 
-720 EGGIYEFKMGKEWVL
+720 
-735 VSTMRKRQKE
+735 
-745 WLEAKKVLD
+745 EAKK
-754 KSKGTVE
+754 KSKEEGRSRRGGALGVSGSSIVA
-761 DIIEQENDLKN
+761 DVNLAKADSKVNDLKEELEN
-772 RFGDIIEDVD
+772 LDKDIEDLNKEIAEESKKIPSSIVVEDEEED
-782 GSTTPTTPTA
+782 GGSGGGGSSST
-792 SSKITDDRIKKEIAA
+792 KKTDDRIKKEIAA

-832 FNDEMQKLEME
+832 FNDEMQTLEME

-890 KRYHEQTQRI
+890 KRYHEQTQKI

-957 TQEEL
+957 TKEEL